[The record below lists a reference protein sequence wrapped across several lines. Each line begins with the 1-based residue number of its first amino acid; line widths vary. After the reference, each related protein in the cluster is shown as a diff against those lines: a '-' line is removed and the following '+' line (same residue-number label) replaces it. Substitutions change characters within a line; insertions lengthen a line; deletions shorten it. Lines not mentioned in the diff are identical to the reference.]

1 MAPPNETGPRIA
13 PQNDLYTVML
23 IVATALLLF
32 GIVYLAMRSIQLFGT
47 LLPSSGA

>member
-23 IVATALLLF
+23 IVAAALLLF
-32 GIVYLAMRSIQLFGT
+32 GIVFLVIRSIQLFGT
-47 LLPSSGA
+47 LLPAGGA